1 MKTKIDFIGG
11 NTTKSLLK
19 LFIPLMMA
27 MTLTMMYSMVDSLW
41 VGNMLGEKGMSALTA
56 GTAIVLIMNSLSM
69 GVRNGVAVMI
79 SQLVGAGDKA
89 GIRRAA
95 AVIMTVS
102 LIISGALCLIGEL
115 TAAPILTMMGTPS
128 DVLAEAVSYLR
139 WYLVGNVALFIYMQ
153 FTSIFRAFGDSMFQ
167 MKGMLLTV
175 IVNAILDP
183 ILIRV
188 WRFDGVAIATVI
200 SEVLCLVYAGYYHCR
215 MKWFTFDFGS
225 MSLTDVKTMLRLCV
239 PTSVQGIRPAISSAV
254 MITFV
259 NPFGLTALAGYGVV
273 RNLELIMFMP
283 TNAMSM
289 AVTAIIGQ
297 CKGAERMDRA
307 KQYLKA
313 SMLVGGVLI
322 GIVSILV
329 IGSSALLSRC
339 FGQGTEVS
347 AIVTSFF
354 HTVSVGYLLYML
366 TSCVQGYITGMG
378 KPELAMGL
386 LVAYYIPFRIPFA
399 FVLAPRFG
407 LEGIWSAF
415 LVSHV
420 LACMLAFAMMY
431 FIRRISL
438 RKVAFRSVRVQN
450 RAESV

>member
-69 GVRNGVAVMI
+69 GVGNGVVVMI
-79 SQLVGAGDKA
+79 SRLVGAGDKE
-89 GIRRAA
+89 GIRRAS

-102 LIISGALCLIGEL
+102 LIFSGVLCLIGEL
-115 TAAPILTMMGTPS
+115 AAGPILSMMGTPA
-128 DVLAEAVSYLR
+128 DVLAEAGSYLR

-175 IVNAILDP
+175 LVNAVLDP
-183 ILIRV
+183 LLIRV
-188 WRFDGVAIATVI
+188 WGFDGVAIATVI
-200 SEVLCLVYAGYYHCR
+200 SEVLCLAYAAYYHR
-215 MKWFTFDFGS
+215 KMKWFSFDFGAMS
-225 MSLTDVKTMLRLCV
+225 MADVKTMIRLCV
-239 PTSVQGIRPAISSAV
+239 PTSVQAIMPAISSAV

-289 AVTAIIGQ
+289 AVTAIVGR

-307 KQYLKA
+307 GQYLKA
-313 SMLVGGVLI
+313 SMIVGGVLI
-322 GIVSILV
+322 GVLSMIV
-329 IGSSALLSRC
+329 IGLGGLLSGC
-339 FGQGTEVS
+339 FGQSSEV
-347 AIVTSFF
+347 AMIVNSFF
-354 HTVSVGYLLYML
+354 HIVSVGYLLYML
-366 TSCVQGYITGMG
+366 TSSIQGYITGMG
-378 KPELAMGL
+378 KPGMAMRL
-386 LVAYYIPFRIPFA
+386 LVAYYIPFRIPVAYFLSA
-399 FVLAPRFG
+399 RFG

-420 LACMLAFAMMY
+420 LACLLAFAML
-431 FIRRISL
+431 FFV
-438 RKVAFRSVRVQN
+438 RKI
-450 RAESV
+450 AE